1 MRTIIRTITALFV
14 SAAICTTPLFEAA
27 ASQIPDRNNR
37 HERPSRQNRH
47 NNQRPQR
54 PGTNGNHNNQRPQ
67 RPGANGNHSNQR
79 PQRPGA
85 NGNHNNQR
93 PQRPGANGNHSN
105 QRPQRPDGVRPG
117 ANVRPDRP
125 SAPNRP
131 HQPARPSAPHH
142 PSQPPRPSNPVR
154 PPHAGLPMRPH
165 MPPVRPFRRPLP
177 PPSWHPVGRYP
188 RLSTILG
195 VTFGTTISLSI
206 NALVNSGYNVSGY
219 GNDMVY
225 LTNVPQLNLIWP
237 DATLYYSGG
246 GLAASQFVYATPYS
260 DMGRY
265 NSAYGRLVNLYGA
278 PVEFDNS
285 GGSISASWFG
295 NNGQFVSLTFAPQYT
310 SGGALN
316 YYTTLSFGN

>member
-1 MRTIIRTITALFV
+1 MRTILRTITALFV
-14 SAAICTTPLFEAA
+14 SAIMCTTPFFEAA
-27 ASQIPDRNNR
+27 ASQIPDRNSR
-37 HERPSRQNRH
+37 QERPSRQNRH

-54 PGTNGNHNNQRPQ
+54 PAANVNNNNQRPQ
-67 RPGANGNHSNQR
+67 RPAANVNN
-79 PQRPGA
+79 
-85 NGNHNNQR
+85 NNQR
-93 PQRPGANGNHSN
+93 PQRPNGA
-105 QRPQRPDGVRPG
+105 RPG

-125 SAPNRP
+125 STPNRP
-131 HQPARPSAPHH
+131 NQPERPSAPHH
-142 PSQPPRPSNPVR
+142 PSQPARPSHPVR
-154 PPHAGLPMRPH
+154 PPHASLPTHTPS
-165 MPPVRPFRRPLP
+165 VRPFRRPLP

-195 VTFGTTISLSI
+195 VTFGTSISLSI
-206 NALVNSGYNVSGY
+206 NALINSGYNVSGY

-246 GLAASQFVYATPYS
+246 GLAASQFVYATPYY
-260 DMGRY
+260 DMSRY
-265 NSAYGRLVNLYGA
+265 NCAYGSIVNLYGA
-278 PVEFDNS
+278 PVEFENS